1 MNVKH
6 KVGDSV
12 DLSNYGKG
20 VIKFIGSTKF
30 STGEWVGIELAEPYG
45 KNDGSVNGERYF
57 TCPNNHG
64 LFVRSFQ
71 LESKLRTNDVN
82 KSASSGSHN
91 SLEMKN
97 KRQSMPLMKGV
108 SQQSG
113 SVKTSSGNTEN
124 ETIREEPQSGA
135 GELSRRPSRRQTMA
149 PSSTTIKQNIAA
161 QQQSSSSVAMQQ
173 EQQKKQHQQH
183 QQQQQQVGSVTQLKL
198 LIQRNEELRSKDLA
212 KIRDLTLKYE
222 KVLAQYTQLSSDYES
237 LQLDKELADERIE
250 ILQMEIEEL
259 LLEQQQQLEVM
270 QQNEQS
276 ASSEVNDKLQI
287 DQKQLKFALIQLK
300 QVKDDLQL
308 ELSRK
313 VKELSKLQEIQSK
326 YNAAQQEIQELR
338 KQLDYLKEQL
348 DEASSSSFVMDQ
360 LSFEN
365 IRLQEELDSL
375 MVQIEELETLR
386 DLNDELEFTNQEA
399 LRDLQAELDER
410 EQDLKELQLI
420 VAVKDKQ
427 CEAYQQSIEQF
438 RRLVETLQNDIMHLT
453 ESKQSADSA
462 PLQSQSSEMRELSIQ
477 LSKTSQKFAR
487 RNIELDVLKSQLDVQ
502 LQKNEVF
509 SCFVPSALYQDQ
521 QIDVY
526 FYALQVYGKLQT
538 IQKALSLQDQSISS
552 DAFRRQISCFDSLL
566 SLSCCIMQLII
577 VSFERCDAVQVR
589 IYAGMV
595 VHLKS
600 LDMHL
605 DKTISRIISQ
615 EEQGGIQDGPG
626 VLKLI
631 QGLLSSSTLKTFT
644 CSQQSLV
651 HLLDAMIRLMMS
663 SGTASTDDTDNNVN
677 VLIMKARQ
685 AKDSISSPRKDV
697 LCNEVISGQM
707 QKIISKVVTV
717 LDQQLKQEDSSAS
730 KQVAVTDNNLRNQL
744 SLLLDDISDN
754 SNFKDS
760 DDDFTPLWS
769 RFAHD
774 LKEKHLEEVKQ
785 SSKVSALEQQ
795 LSRLS
800 NDLKLK
806 DDLLQQNAIKLQ
818 LLEKKLQDL
827 RSKSSVVDNYEKEQ
841 KKLLEQIKLYQDAM
855 ETLQIE
861 MDALQIENKRLSE
874 SKKVDQL
881 QQLQRSGQFLVNET
895 GSQLSDLKSRRY
907 LQHLQKQNA
916 QLKQERL
923 SKLIINVLS
932 LDICTFGGS
941 TQAHSSQ
948 STSRHQKSVYYL
960 SSEISSIR
968 QDILTYCAT
977 HALSDGQ
984 DMKSSKRIAKESVKY
999 TLHQRIMNA
1008 SRMVNH
1014 INEEK

>member
-6 KVGDSV
+6 KVGDFV

-20 VIKFIGSTKF
+20 VIKFIGSTTF
-30 STGEWVGIELAEPYG
+30 STGEWVGIELAEPNG

-57 TCPNNHG
+57 ACPNNHG

-71 LESKLRTNDVN
+71 LEQKLRTNDVN
-82 KSASSGSHN
+82 KSTSSGSHN
-91 SLEMKN
+91 SPEMKN
-97 KRQSMPLMKGV
+97 KRQSMPLMKGS

-113 SVKTSSGNTEN
+113 SVKVSSVINVSDT
-124 ETIREEPQSGA
+124 TREEPQSGA
-135 GELSRRPSRRQTMA
+135 GELGRRQSRRQTMA
-149 PSSTTIKQNIAA
+149 PSSTTVEQNIAA
-161 QQQSSSSVAMQQ
+161 QLSSQSSVLMWHDQQ
-173 EQQKKQHQQH
+173 NKQK
-183 QQQQQQVGSVTQLKL
+183 QQQQQQLQQVGSVTQLKL

-212 KIRDLTLKYE
+212 KIRDLSLKYE

-250 ILQMEIEEL
+250 ILQLEIEEL
-259 LLEQQQQLEVM
+259 QLEQQQQLEDM
-270 QQNEQS
+270 QQNEES
-276 ASSEVNDKLQI
+276 ASSEVNDKLQV

-365 IRLQEELDSL
+365 MRLQEEVDSL

-386 DLNDELEFTNQEA
+386 DLNDELDFTNQET
-399 LRDLQAELDER
+399 LRDLQAELEER
-410 EQDLKELQLI
+410 EQDLKELQVM
-420 VAVKDKQ
+420 VAFKDKQ

-438 RRLVETLQNDIMHLT
+438 RRLVGTLQNDIMLLT
-453 ESKQSADSA
+453 ESKQASDTS
-462 PLQSQSSEMRELSIQ
+462 PLQSQSSEMRELSI
-477 LSKTSQKFAR
+477 LLNKTSQKFAR

-509 SCFVPSALYQDQ
+509 SCFVPVALYQDQ

-538 IQKALSLQDQSISS
+538 IQKSLSLQEQIISS
-552 DAFRRQISCFDSLL
+552 DASRRQISCFESLL
-566 SLSCCIMQLII
+566 SLSCCLMQLIM
-577 VSFERCDAVQVR
+577 VSFERCDFVQVR
-589 IYAGMV
+589 LYAGMV

-605 DKTISRIISQ
+605 DRTINRIISQ
-615 EEQGGIQDGPG
+615 EEQGGFEDGPG
-626 VLKLI
+626 VFQLT
-631 QGLLSSSTLKTFT
+631 QGLLSSNMLKTFI

-651 HLLDAMIRLMMS
+651 HLLDALIRLMTS
-663 SGTASTDDTDNNVN
+663 SETASNDDTDSDVN

-685 AKDSISSPRKDV
+685 AKDSMSPPRKDV
-697 LCNEVISGQM
+697 LCNEALSGQM
-707 QKIISKVVTV
+707 KKVINKALAV
-717 LDQQLKQEDSSAS
+717 LEQQFNQEDSSAS
-730 KQVAVTDNNLRNQL
+730 KYIAVTDNVHNQL
-744 SLLLDDISDN
+744 PLLLDEISDN

-774 LKEKHLEEVKQ
+774 LKEKHQEEVKQ
-785 SSKVSALEQQ
+785 SSKVSTLEQQ

-818 LLEKKLQDL
+818 LLDKKLQDL

-874 SKKVDQL
+874 SKKIDQ
-881 QQLQRSGQFLVNET
+881 QQILQRTGQFQVNET

-907 LQHLQKQNA
+907 LKHLQKQNA

-923 SKLIINVLS
+923 SKLINNVLS
-932 LDICTFGGS
+932 LEIRTFGGS
-941 TQAHSSQ
+941 TQTHSSQ
-948 STSRHQKSVYYL
+948 STSRYKKSVYYL

-977 HALSDGQ
+977 YALSDGR
-984 DMKSSKRIAKESVKY
+984 DIKSSKTIAKDSAKY